1 MSIFA
6 KKKQEGCLSGLDV
19 AAAINLPGLPGAF
32 FKHRGFSLGGHR
44 LSSLYRRARMTL
56 EG

>member
-1 MSIFA
+1 MDIFA

-19 AAAINLPGLPGAF
+19 VAAINLPGLPGAF
-32 FKHRGFSLGGHR
+32 FKPRSFSLGGHR
-44 LSSLYRRARMTL
+44 LPNLYRRTRMTL